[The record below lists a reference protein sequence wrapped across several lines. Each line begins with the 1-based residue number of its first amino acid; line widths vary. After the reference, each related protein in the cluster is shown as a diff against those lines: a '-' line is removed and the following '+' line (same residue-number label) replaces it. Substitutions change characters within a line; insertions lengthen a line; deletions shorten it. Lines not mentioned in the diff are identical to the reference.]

1 MRIFGILGRMSTRT
15 FELSTRVT
23 VSPELAIDFL
33 SDLAAHRGLHPYL
46 VEARV
51 VETGTDWKDWRIVER
66 PALGPFRYTI
76 RFPARMTRTSPT
88 TMTGDVLAA
97 PGCRLVTTTRAEP
110 DGAGAIVTESTV
122 VTAPA
127 PLVGY
132 MATHARLAHER
143 TYSLLAE
150 ELVERQNAAQ

>member
-1 MRIFGILGRMSTRT
+1 MQFFGILGRMSTRT
-15 FELSTRVT
+15 FELSARVPAG
-23 VSPELAIDFL
+23 PEVAIDFL
-33 SDLAAHRGLHPYL
+33 SDLAAHHGMHPYL

-51 VETGTDWKDWRIVER
+51 VASGDDWKDWQIVER

-97 PGCRLVTTTRAEP
+97 RGCTLVTSTRAEH

-127 PLVGY
+127 LLVGY
-132 MATHARLAHER
+132 MAKHARLAHER

-150 ELVERQNAAQ
+150 ELLNRKNAPH